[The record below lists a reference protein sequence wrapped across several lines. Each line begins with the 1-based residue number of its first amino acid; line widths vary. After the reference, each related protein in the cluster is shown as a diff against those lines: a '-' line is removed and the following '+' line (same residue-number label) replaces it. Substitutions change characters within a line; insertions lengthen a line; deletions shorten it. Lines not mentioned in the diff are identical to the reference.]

1 MDQHSTREEIK
12 IGKICAKRIHFSRKK
27 GGYCMAGFWDSLGQV
42 INEGAQVVKQ
52 GIQEYEREIRSI
64 NAGIFLYNVLTIG
77 AIALGIL
84 GILGA
89 GPEFI
94 LYSIGIFFVVEKIFD
109 ALTARINA
117 VVNLADSFGMKKA
130 LHGGNSHLG
139 ILIRPIRVY

>member
-1 MDQHSTREEIK
+1 MS
-12 IGKICAKRIHFSRKK
+12 
-27 GGYCMAGFWDSLGQV
+27 GFWDTLGQV
-42 INEGAQVVKQ
+42 VTQGAQAVKQ

-64 NAGIFLYNVLTIG
+64 NAGIFLHNILTIG

-94 LYSIGIFFVVEKIFD
+94 LSSIGIFLVRFHLSD
-109 ALTARINA
+109 ALTARINT